1 MIDIFNNKYQIKNRT
16 NNSITYFIMLL
27 VIISLIIINI
37 FLNYQYYINDSYT
50 GYINENYKLVLY
62 VDDISNIN
70 KYKLYVEN
78 KNYKFKVNSISDE
91 YFIIDGKKCYQI
103 ELDINLDKDLLIK
116 NNIIEVILQKGKT
129 TVYQKIK
136 KGMKEWIS

>member
-91 YFIIDGKKCYQI
+91 YFIIDGKTCYQI